1 MKKLLALVLALVM
14 SMSLVTISNAA
25 FSDADKIDHSEAV
38 EVLNTLGVING
49 MPDGSFAPAGNVTRA
64 EMAKMISIIMLGNVD
79 ADAFKGTITDLTDIN
94 GHWGEGFIKYCYSQ
108 GIIAG
113 RGDGTFAPNAN
124 VTAVE
129 AAKML
134 LGAIGYNSDVQGYV
148 GSDWAINVTR
158 DAQLSGFY
166 ADLKGLTANKTL
178 TRDEA
183 AQMIYNAVDTG
194 IVKKTPNWNSSTGVV
209 TYSYNKQDD
218 TNDLLKNTFDVT
230 TTETTLNTT
239 SYDSDKKEY
248 SYTLANEVNHSYTVK
263 STSDYSG
270 LFGMKVKVMWTTN
283 KSGDT
288 VVYGIYAA
296 KSVVLAEGVVGD
308 IKLDDIASNKMKLG
322 STEYKTDIAVDE
334 IFAEN
339 NNATEL
345 GTLVDAS
352 TLEDYW
358 TVKLIDK
365 DGNGKVDFIVYVP
378 AVIAKVV
385 YVGKTNITLNTDYT
399 TISTLSVKNDTIYTG
414 IAKDDYIV
422 VTDGLDGHY
431 VVTKLD
437 SKFTA
442 KVNKISSYAAAPN
455 ATKATKLVIGSDT
468 YKVADIS
475 EDEITSSAIGK
486 DLTAVSYNGYL
497 FYVDSSSTIGVD
509 KFAMLVNAE
518 NTATGLN
525 SKRQAILLFTDGSKK
540 TVDVANDYTSLKNK
554 MVTFSITDDVYTLAE
569 ANTAAGTDFATDGGY
584 AASEAY
590 TKSTGKTA
598 SGYTVSDNAI
608 IFSKDSKGNWIV
620 STGADVKKGDNTI
633 AQAFYKTNKS
643 TGYSS
648 IELGVVGSTIAVTNS
663 NYAVVLSGIATV
675 AGKDDNKVAE
685 FDIWTVDGKKTVTTA
700 QDYATISGLALA
712 KGDVITFTDKGDNT
726 IDSISKVAMTESAV
740 VAYNP
745 VANKDG
751 EHDISFA
758 GGSASS
764 GTIAKSTPVA
774 AITDKDTVV
783 LYIDKDGSTYTGVE
797 GSEIRLA
804 TETSTSGTYY
814 TNVAYSV
821 VSSTVKVLVVEV
833 DNNFSDVTM

>member
-1 MKKLLALVLALVM
+1 
-14 SMSLVTISNAA
+14 
-25 FSDADKIDHSEAV
+25 
-38 EVLNTLGVING
+38 
-49 MPDGSFAPAGNVTRA
+49 MPYFN
-64 EMAKMISIIMLGNVD
+64 
-79 ADAFKGTITDLTDIN
+79 
-94 GHWGEGFIKYCYSQ
+94 
-108 GIIAG
+108 
-113 RGDGTFAPNAN
+113 
-124 VTAVE
+124 
-129 AAKML
+129 
-134 LGAIGYNSDVQGYV
+134 
-148 GSDWAINVTR
+148 
-158 DAQLSGFY
+158 
-166 ADLKGLTANKTL
+166 
-178 TRDEA
+178 
-183 AQMIYNAVDTG
+183 
-194 IVKKTPNWNSSTGVV
+194 
-209 TYSYNKQDD
+209 
-218 TNDLLKNTFDVT
+218 
-230 TTETTLNTT
+230 
-239 SYDSDKKEY
+239 
-248 SYTLANEVNHSYTVK
+248 SYTLANAVNGSATVK

-475 EDEITSSAIGK
+475 KDEITSSAIGK
-486 DLTAVSYNGYL
+486 DMTAVSYNGYL
-497 FYVDSSSTIGVD
+497 FYTDSSSTIGVD
-509 KFAMLVNAE
+509 KFAMLVKAE
-518 NTATGLN
+518 PGASGLN
-525 SKRQAILLFTDGSKK
+525 THAQAILLFTDGTKK
-540 TVDVANDYTSLKNK
+540 TVDLNDANTFTTANTMVTYSVSDDLYTLTEATDATVAN
-554 MVTFSITDDVYTLAE
+554 
-569 ANTAAGTDFATDGGY
+569 TDFAGY
-584 AASEAY
+584 AASANY
-590 TKSTGKTA
+590 KKATGKTETTN
-598 SGYTVSDNAI
+598 YTVSDNAV

-633 AQAFYKTNKS
+633 TKAFYKTNKS
-643 TGYSS
+643 TGYSA
-648 IELGVVGSTIAVTNS
+648 IELGVVGDVIAVSNS

-675 AGKDDNKVAE
+675 ADKDDNKVAE
-685 FDIWTVDGKKTVTTA
+685 FDIWTVDGKKTVTTTNA
-700 QDYATISGLALA
+700 YDASVITSLA
-712 KGDVITFTDKGDNT
+712 KGDVITFTDKGDNVIT
-726 IDSISKVAMTESAV
+726 VDSKATLTESAI

-745 VANKDG
+745 TANKDG

-764 GTIAKSTPVA
+764 GTVAKGTAVA
-774 AITDKDTVV
+774 TKTDKDTVV
-783 LYIDKDGSTYTGVE
+783 LYIDKDGSDYTGVE
-797 GSEIRLA
+797 GGEIRLA
-804 TETSTSGTYY
+804 TETSTTGTYF
-814 TNVAYSV
+814 TNVAYAKTSNAV
-821 VSSTVKVLVVEV
+821 TVLVVEV

>member
-14 SMSLVTISNAA
+14 TMSLVTISNAA

-209 TYSYNKQDD
+209 TYSYDKQPD
-218 TNDLLKNTFDVT
+218 TDDLLKNTFDVT

-455 ATKATKLVIGSDT
+455 ATKATKLVIGSNT

-475 EDEITSSAIGK
+475 KDGITSSAIGK
-486 DLTAVSYNGYL
+486 DMTAVSYNGYL
-497 FYVDSSSTIGVD
+497 FYTDSSSTIGVD

-518 NTATGLN
+518 GSATGLN

-540 TVDVANDYTSLKNK
+540 TVDVAADYTTLKDK

-569 ANTAAGTDFATDGGY
+569 ATDATVANTDFAGY
-584 AASEAY
+584 AASANY
-590 TKSTGKTA
+590 KKATGKTETTN
-598 SGYTVSDNAI
+598 YTVSDNAV

-633 AQAFYKTNKS
+633 TKAFYKTNKS
-643 TGYSS
+643 TGYSA
-648 IELGVVGSTIAVTNS
+648 IELGVVGDVIAVSNS
-663 NYAVVLSGIATV
+663 NYAVVLSGMATV
-675 AGKDDNKVAE
+675 ADKDNKKVAE
-685 FDIWTVDGKKTVTTA
+685 FDIWTADGKKTVTT
-700 QDYATISGLALA
+700 DKEYTDSVISSLA
-712 KGDVITFTDKGDNT
+712 KGDVISYTDKGDGVIT
-726 IDSISKVAMTESAV
+726 VDSKVTMTESAV

-745 VANKDG
+745 TANKDG

-758 GGSASS
+758 NGTLTS
-764 GTIAKSTPVA
+764 GKIIKGATVA
-774 AITDKDTVV
+774 TKTDKDTVV
-783 LYIDKDGSTYTGVE
+783 LYVDKDGSDYTGIE
-797 GSEIRLA
+797 GGEIRLA
-804 TETSTSGTYY
+804 TETSTTGTYF
-814 TNVAYSV
+814 TNVAYAKTSNAV
-821 VSSTVKVLVVEV
+821 TVLVVEV